1 MNNTEYLQI
10 PVLITDLKIDWFRIG
25 RFVIFTFSTLL
36 LIILHGLNP
45 FVVKVDLKVDRP
57 TGFFLFSG
65 SGGQSINPE
74 TAHRVL

>member
-10 PVLITDLKIDWFRIG
+10 PVLITDLKIDWLRIG

-57 TGFFLFSG
+57 TGFFF
-65 SGGQSINPE
+65 I
-74 TAHRVL
+74 